1 MLTWSMLLSQLGEKS
16 LTAIK
21 KAGDIINE
29 VLQWYFV
36 FLKTSSLRNDITMN
50 IFCPCMAWIPLCC
63 SEEVWAF
70 LPCQAHEICH
80 LSPLFIPL
88 RLRCTL
94 SARHKLQKWKMIQ
107 LQKLFLKNCQEQAE
121 LHVSPVTCSL
131 PSGKRLQSIFY
142 RGFSI
147 YNAFRGLRAPE
158 EKICVK
164 LEVWSISSALRM
176 LFNMSGVI
184 KGRDLMEQ

>member
-1 MLTWSMLLSQLGEKS
+1 MISPWIFSVP
-16 LTAIK
+16 A
-21 KAGDIINE
+21 
-29 VLQWYFV
+29 WPR
-36 FLKTSSLRNDITMN
+36 FLCALKQ
-50 IFCPCMAWIPLCC
+50 A
-63 SEEVWAF
+63 VWAF
-70 LPCQAHEICH
+70 LPCQAHNICH
-80 LSPLFIPL
+80 LSPWLIPL
-88 RLRCTL
+88 RPHCTL
-94 SARHKLQKWKMIQ
+94 SVCHKLQTWKMIQ
-107 LQKLFLKNCQEQAE
+107 LQKLFLKNCQEQTE

-131 PSGKRLQSIFY
+131 PPGKRLQSIFY

-147 YNAFRGLRAPE
+147 YDTSRGLRAQE